1 MNQTNPLAKHFRQP
15 AIYLKL
21 PSQGRYWPEG
31 ALTLSATGEL
41 PVYPMS
47 TKDEITLRTPDAL
60 INGSGVVSVIQSCIP
75 AITDPWAM
83 PSIDVDAAL
92 IAVRIASYG
101 NDMNISS
108 TCPKCKH
115 VNDHTIELNQ
125 ALDQISMPNYTDLVE
140 DKGLKIKLRPQN
152 YFAVNR
158 ANAIAYKEQRIL
170 DVIAKT
176 DVTPED
182 RETNIKQI
190 TEELIEL
197 NVENLTASTEYILMD
212 DGTKVTDSEFIK
224 EFYSN
229 TSSALIRKV
238 QDKLGKIAEDSG
250 LKPYQTTC
258 ADTDCKHEYQTEIT
272 FDYAS
277 FFANGS

>member
-15 AIYLKL
+15 SVYLKL

-75 AITDPWAM
+75 SIVDPWAM
-83 PSIDVDAAL
+83 PSIDVDACL
-92 IAVRIASYG
+92 IAIRIASYG
-101 NDMNISS
+101 DDMNISS

-115 VNDHTIELNQ
+115 TNENTIELNH
-125 ALDQISMPNYTDLVE
+125 ALEQITLPDYSKTVDE
-140 DKGLKIKLRPQN
+140 AGLKIKLRPQN
-152 YFAVNR
+152 YFATNK
-158 ANAIAYKEQRIL
+158 ANSITYKEQRIL
-170 DVIAKT
+170 EVLNAT
-176 DVTPED
+176 DASPED
-182 RETNIKQI
+182 RETNLKSI

-197 NVENLTASTEYILMD
+197 NVDILTASTEYILTE
-212 DGTKVTDSEFIK
+212 DGAKVADSAYIK

-229 TSSALIRKV
+229 TSSANIRRV
-238 QDKLGKIAEDSG
+238 QERLAEIGKDAG
-250 LKPYQTTC
+250 LKPYNSTC
-258 ADTDCKHEYQTEIT
+258 EECKHEYKTEVT
-272 FDYAS
+272 FDYAN
-277 FFANGS
+277 FFEVGS